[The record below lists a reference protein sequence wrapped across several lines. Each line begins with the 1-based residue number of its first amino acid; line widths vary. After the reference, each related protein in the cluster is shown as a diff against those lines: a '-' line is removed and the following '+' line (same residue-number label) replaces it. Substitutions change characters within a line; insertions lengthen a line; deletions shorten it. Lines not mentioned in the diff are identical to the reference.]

1 MNTADRSL
9 AIVDYALRRRFAF
22 VSIDPLFGQQFKD
35 YLLEHHISVLL
46 AEHIINEIGSLN
58 KAIAEEPNLGKGF
71 MIGHSYFCQCQN
83 ISDDYTE
90 KQWWQDIINYELQ
103 PLLEEL
109 WFDDLVKVDKYIK
122 RLGN

>member
-1 MNTADRSL
+1 
-9 AIVDYALRRRFAF
+9 
-22 VSIDPLFGQQFKD
+22 
-35 YLLEHHISVLL
+35 
-46 AEHIINEIGSLN
+46 
-58 KAIAEEPNLGKGF
+58 